1 MSVMRVTRHIAI
13 DENELE
19 ERFFRSSG
27 PGGQHANRAATAV
40 QLRFDAAHSPSLP
53 DDVRRRLIDLAGN
66 QVTDDGVLVIDA
78 QRFRSQH
85 RNRRDARKRLA
96 ALIRQ
101 AAKKP
106 KRRRRT
112 KPTRASEERRLRN
125 KRRRSQ
131 KKRLR
136 KPPPPREW

>member
-1 MSVMRVTRHIAI
+1 MAVMRVTRTIAI

-27 PGGQHANRAATAV
+27 PGGQHANRTATAV
-40 QLRFDAAHSPSLP
+40 HLRFDAAHSPALP

-66 QVTDDGVLVIDA
+66 QVTDEGMLVIEA
-78 QRFRSQH
+78 QRFRSQR
-85 RNRRDARKRLA
+85 RNRRDARRRLA

-106 KRRRRT
+106 KQRRKTR
-112 KPTRASEERRLRN
+112 PTRASQERRLRD
-125 KRRRSQ
+125 KRRRSE

-136 KPPPPREW
+136 KPPREW

>member
-1 MSVMRVTRHIAI
+1 MIQVTRDIAI

-19 ERFFRSSG
+19 ERFFHASG
-27 PGGQHANRAATAV
+27 PGGQHVNKAATAV
-40 QLRFDAAHSPSLP
+40 QLRFDVAQSPALP
-53 DDVRRRLIDLAGN
+53 DDVRRRLIDLAGT
-66 QVTDDGVLVIDA
+66 QVTDDGVLVIEA
-78 QRFRSQH
+78 QRFRSQR

-106 KRRRRT
+106 KQRRKTR
-112 KPTRASEERRLRN
+112 PTRAAKERRLRN
-125 KRRRSQ
+125 KRRRSE

-136 KPPPPREW
+136 KPPKEW

>member
-1 MSVMRVTRHIAI
+1 MALIRVSRKIAI

-19 ERFFRSSG
+19 ERFFHASG
-27 PGGQHANRAATAV
+27 PGGQHVNKAATAV

-53 DDVRRRLIDLAGN
+53 EEVRQRLIDLAGN
-66 QVTDDGVLVIDA
+66 KVTDEGVLVIEA

-106 KRRRRT
+106 KKRRKT
-112 KPTRASEERRLRN
+112 KPSRAAQERRLEE
-125 KRRRSQ
+125 KHRRSE

-136 KPPPPREW
+136 KPPERW